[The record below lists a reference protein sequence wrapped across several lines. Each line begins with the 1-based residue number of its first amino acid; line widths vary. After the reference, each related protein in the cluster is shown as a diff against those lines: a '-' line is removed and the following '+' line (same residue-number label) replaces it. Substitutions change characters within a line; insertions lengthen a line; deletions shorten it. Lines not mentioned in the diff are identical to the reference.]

1 MTIFAL
7 GIMPYISAS
16 IILQLLTVV
25 WPYLEKLSKEG
36 ELGRRKITQYT
47 RYGTIVLSVVQA
59 LGIAIFLERQT
70 KIAGGL
76 PLVYNPGIAFRLMTV
91 LTLTT
96 GTCFI
101 MWLGEQITERG
112 IGNGMSLIIYSGI
125 VVGLP
130 RAVLQTIEQMRTG
143 QLGLLRDPVPDRV
156 HGAGRSRR
164 SSSSSAAHRRVTV
177 QYAKRVV
184 GRRMYG
190 GSSTHIP
197 LKVNTGGVIPV
208 IFASS
213 ILAFP
218 ATIAQAFPGRYADA
232 VSQQLGLGMPL
243 YNLLYVA
250 GIIFFAY
257 FYTAIIFNPDDV
269 AENMRKYGGFVPGIR
284 PGKRTA
290 EYIDTILTRITLA
303 GAIYLALIAILPNFL
318 ISGFRVAPIPFIG
331 EWLDAALPK
340 FITEGLNVHVLL
352 RRHVAADRGRRG
364 DGYGA
369 AGRVAAD
376 HAALRRLHEEVADSR
391 TAGVASREHEGSRSQ
406 ADLGTTYGFE
416 PVDAGAAGRG
426 KGTQAE
432 RFAQERGI
440 PKISTGDILREAV
453 TTGTE
458 IGLRAKAIMD
468 RGELVSDEVMIGI
481 VRERLERPTRWAGSS
496 STGFRGRSR
505 RPRRSTGSWPAAIR

>member
-1 MTIFAL
+1 MLESLKNIFSVPDLRKRVLFTLGLLGVYRVGHHIPTPGVNTNALAMLAEQARNTMFGLYDLFSGGNLSRVTIFAL

-25 WPYLEKLSKEG
+25 WPYLERLSKEG

-47 RYGTIVLSVVQA
+47 RYGTILLSVVQS

-70 KIAGGL
+70 GIAGGL
-76 PLVYNPGIAFRLMTV
+76 PLVYNPGWGFRFMTV

-96 GTCFI
+96 GTTFI

-112 IGNGMSLIIYSGI
+112 VGNGMSLIIYAGI

-130 RAVLQTIEQMRTG
+130 RAVLSTFDQMRTG
-143 QLGLLRDPVPDRV
+143 QMGLIRILLLIVLMV
-156 HGAGRSRR
+156 VVV
-164 SSSSSAAHRRVTV
+164 AAIIFMERGHRRVMV

-218 ATIAQAFPGRYADA
+218 ATIANMFKTGTGDWAENFTR
-232 VSQQLGLGMPL
+232 QLAWGMPL
-243 YNLLYVA
+243 YNLLYVI

-269 AENMRKYGGFVPGIR
+269 ADNMRKYGGFIPGIR

-303 GAIYLALIAILPNFL
+303 GAIYLALVAILPEFL
-318 ISGFRVAPIPFIG
+318 ISGFKVAPIPFIG
-331 EWLDAALPK
+331 ERLDAVLPR
-340 FITEGLNVHVLL
+340 FITEGMNVQFYFGGTSLL
-352 RRHVAADRGRRG
+352 IVVGVAMDTVQQVESQLIMRHYDGFMKKTRMRGRRG
-364 DGYGA
+364 
-369 AGRVAAD
+369 
-376 HAALRRLHEEVADSR
+376 
-391 TAGVASREHEGSRSQ
+391 
-406 ADLGTTYGFE
+406 
-416 PVDAGAAGRG
+416 
-426 KGTQAE
+426 
-432 RFAQERGI
+432 
-440 PKISTGDILREAV
+440 
-453 TTGTE
+453 
-458 IGLRAKAIMD
+458 
-468 RGELVSDEVMIGI
+468 
-481 VRERLERPTRWAGSS
+481 
-496 STGFRGRSR
+496 
-505 RPRRSTGSWPAAIR
+505 

>member
-1 MTIFAL
+1 VDSLKNLFTISDLRNRVLFTLGMLAVYRVGGFIPTPGINKAALTELARQTANTMFGLYDMFSGQNLSQMTIFAL

-25 WPYLEKLSKEG
+25 WPYLERIKNEG

-47 RYGTIVLSVVQA
+47 RYGTIVLSVVQS

-70 KIAGGL
+70 QIAGGL
-76 PLVYNPGIAFRLMTV
+76 PLVDNPGWAFRLMTV

-112 IGNGMSLIIYSGI
+112 IGNGMSLIIYAGI
-125 VVGLP
+125 VAGLP
-130 RAVLQTIEQMRTG
+130 RAVTLTFDQMRTG
-143 QLGLLRDPVPDRV
+143 QLGLIRV
-156 HGAGRSRR
+156 LFLLVLMVFVI
-164 SSSSSAAHRRVTV
+164 AAIVFIERGHRRVTV

-218 ATIAQAFPGRYADA
+218 ATIAAAFQGPWAQA
-232 VSQQLGLGMPL
+232 VSAQLAFNMPL

-250 GIIFFAY
+250 GIVFFTY

-303 GAIYLALIAILPNFL
+303 GAAYLALIALLPNFL
-318 ISGFRVAPIPFIG
+318 ISGFRVAPIPLIG
-331 EWLDAALPK
+331 ETLDANIPR
-340 FITEGLNVHVLL
+340 FITEGLNVPFYFGGTSLL
-352 RRHVAADRGRRG
+352 IVVGVAMDTVQQVESQLIMRHYDGFMKKTRIRGRR
-364 DGYGA
+364 A
-369 AGRVAAD
+369 
-376 HAALRRLHEEVADSR
+376 
-391 TAGVASREHEGSRSQ
+391 
-406 ADLGTTYGFE
+406 
-416 PVDAGAAGRG
+416 
-426 KGTQAE
+426 
-432 RFAQERGI
+432 
-440 PKISTGDILREAV
+440 
-453 TTGTE
+453 
-458 IGLRAKAIMD
+458 
-468 RGELVSDEVMIGI
+468 
-481 VRERLERPTRWAGSS
+481 
-496 STGFRGRSR
+496 
-505 RPRRSTGSWPAAIR
+505 